1 MTPEQERAL
10 LKATELGLE
19 DELRSVFADVKRR
32 ILAGEGPRDVVQEA
46 LTRFTGEYASLLRTA
61 FTAILA
67 QSVTSEYVLNLEIG
81 GLKLSQKLYLMG
93 VGVSENVQ
101 SVVDR
106 HLRGFSQARS
116 LAFQIYEGYG
126 FNAIEPL
133 VFNPRNEKL
142 PKYLREAL
150 LPDPDTR
157 TALARAFARI
167 QVANLSTSAL
177 QAAYQGVLDALED
190 VKGGPGSRYLEKKME
205 VAFYERMRY
214 FSNRI
219 AQTELHRAYMG
230 SRGREILEDE
240 TTEFVRFD
248 LNSGHPKEDV
258 CDYFASVNA
267 FGLGAG
273 IYPKRLAPVPPI
285 HPWCLCTLSPRPSL
299 TGRRFEYREGVDQE
313 FLRSL
318 DPKIAARIAG
328 SQAKRDQVLGGSSI
342 IDVHNSPIDPLYR
355 VRLAGDLT

>member
-10 LKATELGLE
+10 LKATQLGYE
-19 DELRSVFADVKRR
+19 DELRKVFEELKRK
-32 ILAGEGPRDVVQEA
+32 ILAGEGPRDAVQEA
-46 LTRFTGEYASLLRTA
+46 MSRFTGEYASLLKTA

-67 QSVTSEYVLNLEIG
+67 QSVTSDYVLNLEIG

-133 VFNPRNEKL
+133 VFNPRNDKI
-142 PKYLREAL
+142 PRYLREAL
-150 LPDPDTR
+150 LPDPETR
-157 TALARAFARI
+157 LGITRAFARM
-167 QVANLSTSAL
+167 QVENLSTAAL
-177 QAAYQGVLDALED
+177 QAAYRGVLDALED
-190 VKGGPGSRYLEKKME
+190 VKGGPGSKYLEKKVE

-214 FSNRI
+214 FANRI

-230 SRGREILEDE
+230 SRGLEILADD

-258 CDYFASVNA
+258 CDYFASVDA
-267 FGLGAG
+267 FGLGRG

-299 TGRRFEYREGVDQE
+299 TGRTFEYREGVDQA
-313 FLRSL
+313 FLRNL
-318 DPKIAARIAG
+318 DPKVAARIAG
-328 SQAKRDQVLGGSSI
+328 SRAKLDQVLGGDSI